1 MGLGKIEEHGFI
13 GKQKMVL
20 AKAGICF
27 MVLEMIHVTNHVK
40 NGTSGYAVVI
50 VIYSTQIAI
59 TS

>member
-1 MGLGKIEEHGFI
+1 MDSLESKKWYWPKRESQNI
-13 GKQKMVL
+13 
-20 AKAGICF
+20 F